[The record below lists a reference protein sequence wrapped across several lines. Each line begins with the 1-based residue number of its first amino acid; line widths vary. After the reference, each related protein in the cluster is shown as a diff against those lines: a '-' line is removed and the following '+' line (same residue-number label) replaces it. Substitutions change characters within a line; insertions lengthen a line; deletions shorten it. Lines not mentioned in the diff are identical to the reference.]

1 MAKKQRWAYWKFL
14 QVENWFLSYFSYWTL
29 SSHLLHFRT
38 EYFFRFGINLDFHL
52 MQIVDVENVSR
63 LFFFFKLSPFSTWE
77 ITVLYLTFS
86 RHQLEIWWSQIE
98 FTGDALAE
106 PVNGYLRP
114 LNLQLMSWNCQ
125 IQYSYLHSNVIM
137 FIYTQ
142 MCIAALL
149 TRWRKR

>member
-77 ITVLYLTFS
+77 ITIVFDIFTASIGDLMVANWVYWWRVS
-86 RHQLEIWWSQIE
+86 RASKRIFATIKSPIDVVKLSNTIQLSP
-98 FTGDALAE
+98 F
-106 PVNGYLRP
+106 
-114 LNLQLMSWNCQ
+114 
-125 IQYSYLHSNVIM
+125 
-137 FIYTQ
+137 
-142 MCIAALL
+142 
-149 TRWRKR
+149 